1 MFDSNAVS
9 TITGANPISVSN
21 GTPFAALYLCSNT
34 GGVQYWVQV
43 TGNAT
48 NYNASGFDGPVDQ
61 QCGS

>member
-1 MFDSNAVS
+1 MFS
-9 TITGANPISVSN
+9 
-21 GTPFAALYLCSNT
+21 ALYLCVNEF
-34 GGVQYWVQV
+34 GNQYWVQV